1 MGLTTP
7 VVCLSQPP
15 SLTHLPVCFLVLQAC
30 TSALCS
36 GYHSQQRQSKHCSST
51 SQVRACSEIGQ
62 TEITQAH
69 YVDPRVTRSL
79 VVCLP
84 RYWNPNRMQ
93 LHRLSRSLS
102 AAWHPQAGRNGECT
116 LARYIVTHQ
125 LCTYRVCICY
135 CSSWP
140 CLCMCACLF
149 TIRPLTCID
158 GSESDRHVFDRQARP
173 WSQRRQTAVRQHP
186 GTIHYCEST
195 TGECKFH
202 FV

>member
-36 GYHSQQRQSKHCSST
+36 GYRSQQLQSKHCSST
-51 SQVRACSEIGQ
+51 SQVRACSEIVHGV
-62 TEITQAH
+62 ITHAH
-69 YVDPRVTRSL
+69 CFELRVKLSL

-116 LARYIVTHQ
+116 LALLVMFVHVCLPVHHSFLDMHRWLRITSPCFRSTSKAMVSATANGCTSTSRYDSLLREHDW
-125 LCTYRVCICY
+125 RVQI
-135 CSSWP
+135 S
-140 CLCMCACLF
+140 LRVM
-149 TIRPLTCID
+149 R
-158 GSESDRHVFDRQARP
+158 
-173 WSQRRQTAVRQHP
+173 
-186 GTIHYCEST
+186 
-195 TGECKFH
+195 
-202 FV
+202 